1 MEFEWDEEKSVVN
14 RKKHGVSFHEAAT
27 VFGDPFAITFPD
39 PDHSIGEH
47 RFLTFGLSMINRLL
61 VVAHTERH
69 GKTRIISA
77 RQATRHE
84 RTIYENG

>member
-1 MEFEWDEEKSVVN
+1 MEFEWDEEKSVAN
-14 RKKHGVSFHEAAT
+14 CKKHGVSFHEEAT
-27 VFGDPFAITFPD
+27 VFGDPLAITFSD

-47 RFLTFGLSMINRLL
+47 RFLTFGLSMMNRLL
-61 VVAHTERH
+61 VVAHIDRH
-69 GKTRIISA
+69 GKTRIINA

>member
-1 MEFEWDEEKSVVN
+1 MEFEWDEEKSVAN

-27 VFGDPFAITFPD
+27 VFSDPLAITFPD

-47 RFLTFGLSMINRLL
+47 RFLTFGLSMMNRLL

-84 RTIYENG
+84 RTIYENS